1 MLRFIFRFLFW
12 IKGWKV
18 ENLYPN
24 ETERCVMTA
33 APHTSNWDL
42 VMVIAAFEKIKV
54 PLRFTI
60 KKEWLKFP
68 VGLFIK
74 PLGAIAINR
83 SPKVPGEA
91 RKSMVE
97 AMADLFEQQERI
109 ALVITPEGTR
119 KKVSELRTGFY
130 HLALKAKVPI
140 ALGYAD
146 YAKKIAGIGKVIY
159 PTGDYEKDVQEI
171 KAFYATISAADQKKN
186 SFI

>member
-1 MLRFIFRFLFW
+1 MLRLIFNFLFW

-18 ENLYPN
+18 ENLHPDY
-24 ETERCVMTA
+24 TERCVMMA

-42 VMVIAAFEKIKV
+42 VMTIAAFERIKV

-83 SPKVPGEA
+83 GPKIEGEK
-91 RKSMVE
+91 RKSMVD
-97 AMADLFEQQERI
+97 AMADLFNQQKRI

-119 KKVSELRTGFY
+119 KKVSELKTGFY
-130 HLALKAKVPI
+130 HLALKANVPI
-140 ALGYAD
+140 CLGYAD
-146 YAKKIAGIGKVIY
+146 YKRKVAGIGKVIH
-159 PTGDYEKDVQEI
+159 PSGDYEKDLKEI
-171 KAFYATISAADQKKN
+171 YAFYATVTPKDMALH